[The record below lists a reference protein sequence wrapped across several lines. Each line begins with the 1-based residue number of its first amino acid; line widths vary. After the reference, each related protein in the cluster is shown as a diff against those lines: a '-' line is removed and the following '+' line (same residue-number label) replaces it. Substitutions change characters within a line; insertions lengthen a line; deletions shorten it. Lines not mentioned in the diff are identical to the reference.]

1 MLNKEVG
8 KMVEERKANQGFFE
22 KILSG
27 IERVGNKLPD
37 PITLFVILAVVV
49 IVISWICSLFGVSA
63 VHPGTGKTMTV
74 INLLSKDGFRQ
85 IWSKAV
91 TNFSGFAPMGIVLVA
106 VIGTGVAEKSGFLSA
121 LIQKMLGGV
130 PPVLVT
136 LILIFICVNGNV
148 AGDSAFVIMPPLAA
162 ATYLSMGRNPMVGM
176 FTAFATVAAGFC
188 ATVVIALTDTMAYG
202 FTEGA
207 ARLLDPNYAASP
219 AINYYFLVVSCIIL
233 TLVGTFVSE
242 VLIAPRYAHVDL
254 SKYGK
259 NEQKALTPQE
269 EKGLKYALRALAVTV
284 VVVVLM
290 CLGSDP
296 LLGDP
301 AQGGSITSAAAP
313 FMSGLVVTVTVL
325 FFVPGAV
332 YGFASGKYKN
342 DKQMFADITLAFK
355 DMAPY
360 IVLCFF
366 CAQFTNY
373 FGWSN
378 LGVIIA
384 VKGAELLKAMS
395 FTGIPLLIGVV
406 IVSCIINLFIGSASA
421 KWAILAPV
429 FVPMLL
435 LLDLDPAV
443 TQIAYRIGDSITN
456 PLSPLFYYF
465 PVILGF
471 AHRYEKDTGMG
482 TVIAN
487 MIPFSFCFTI
497 VWLLQLVAWAM
508 LDLPL
513 GPGGKIFL

>member
-1 MLNKEVG
+1 MEVEQNG
-8 KMVEERKANQGFFE
+8 KQSAGGG
-22 KILSG
+22 ILAW
-27 IERVGNKLPD
+27 IERVGNRLPD
-37 PITLFVILAVVV
+37 PITLFVILAALV
-49 IVISWICSLFGVSA
+49 ILISWICSLFGVSA

-121 LIQKMLGGV
+121 LMQKLLSGV
-130 PPVLVT
+130 PPILVT
-136 LILIFICVNGNV
+136 LILVFICVNGNV

-176 FTAFATVAAGFC
+176 FTAFASVAAGFC
-188 ATVVIALTDTMAYG
+188 ATVVLALTDTMAYG
-202 FTEGA
+202 FTESA
-207 ARLLDPNYAASP
+207 ARLLNPDYAASP
-219 AINYYFLVVSCIIL
+219 AINYYFLVVSCLIL
-233 TLVGTFVSE
+233 TVVGTLVSE
-242 VLIAPRYAHVDL
+242 LLIAPRYAHVDL
-254 SKYGK
+254 AKYGK
-259 NEQKALTPQE
+259 NEQKALTPEQA
-269 EKGLKYALRALAVTV
+269 KGIKYALRGLAVTV
-284 VVVVLM
+284 VVIALM
-290 CLGSDP
+290 CVGSDP
-296 LLGDP
+296 LMGDP
-301 AQGGSITSAAAP
+301 EQGGSITSPSAP
-313 FMSGLVVTVTVL
+313 FMSGLVVTVGVL
-325 FFVPGAV
+325 FFVPGAI
-332 YGFASGKYKN
+332 YGFVSGKYKN
-342 DKQMFADITLAFK
+342 DKEMFADITLAFK

-384 VKGAELLKAMS
+384 VKGAELLKALN
-395 FTGIPLLIGVV
+395 FTGIPLLVGV
-406 IVSCIINLFIGSASA
+406 IFASCVINLFIGSASA

-435 LLDLDPAV
+435 LLNLDPAV

-487 MIPFSFCFTI
+487 MVPFSFCFTI
-497 VWLLQLVAWAM
+497 VWVLQLVVWVLM
-508 LDLPL
+508 DLPL
-513 GPGGKIFL
+513 GPGGRIFL